1 MESFLQHI
9 SSNLERGLSLTQ
21 YELFRQELIDKIN
34 HLLVNDFASLV
45 QILYRIDID
54 ENKLKERLKQQNSE
68 PAATVIA
75 DMMLKR
81 VANTIETKKHFSN
94 LSSNEL
100 DEDLKW

>member
-9 SSNLERGLSLTQ
+9 SSNLESGLSLNQ

-34 HLLVNDFASLV
+34 YLLVNDFATLV

-54 ENKLKERLKQQNSE
+54 ELKLKENLRQQNTE
-68 PAATVIA
+68 PAAKVIA
-75 DMMLKR
+75 EMMIKR
-81 VANTIETKKHFSN
+81 VSNTLEIKKHYSN
-94 LSSNEL
+94 QTQNNV